1 MNNSGAV
8 LFLLPMNILLALFLA
23 VWQPS
28 VDGGVSFTL
37 RNASLKSIPL
47 EIPGYMNPNL
57 SPMSNSGVTL
67 NPGQDVYFK
76 EGKKRYLL
84 LEVSA
89 DLQGDTLV
97 VNELIE
103 KRKKEL
109 GL

>member
-1 MNNSGAV
+1 MH
-8 LFLLPMNILLALFLA
+8 FFLALYLA
-23 VWQPS
+23 VWPP
-28 VDGGVSFTL
+28 VMDGGVSFTL
-37 RNASLKSIPL
+37 RNASLTSIPL

-89 DLQGDTLV
+89 ELEGDTLI